1 LLDHGFCRRSSDSD
15 LYIYRTNTT
24 LIIIALYVDDILLTS
39 SSTELIFSTKDFLEQ
54 TFEMSDI
61 GDGTVALYLKA
72 ECIQVPDRIYISQRG
87 YCKQILETFG
97 MLDAHASSTPMVKR
111 PRLLSNMQ

>member
-1 LLDHGFCRRSSDSD
+1 
-15 LYIYRTNTT
+15 
-24 LIIIALYVDDILLTS
+24 VDDILLIGS
-39 SSTELIFSTKDFLEQ
+39 SIDFIFSTKDLLEQ

-72 ECIQVPDRIYISQRG
+72 ECVQVPKGIFMLQRG

-97 MLDAHASSTPMVKR
+97 MLDAHAVCTPMVER
-111 PRLLSNMQ
+111 PRLLTNMQ